1 MGEAGWGF
9 AAPSNTGNRD
19 FSIAYLQS
27 MCTHEGQREYAKIY
41 GGIGAPAW
49 KGLIGKYDHYSD
61 PDPEGPQVQAA
72 KVMENLGPITRYYGE
87 GFGYPSE
94 VDGVGASVCS
104 EVRLGKLTAAEAVK
118 SYQERCE
125 EQYKVYLEDI
135 AALS

>member
-1 MGEAGWGF
+1 
-9 AAPSNTGNRD
+9 
-19 FSIAYLQS
+19 

-49 KGLIGKYDHYSD
+49 KGLVGKYDHYSD
-61 PDPEGPQVQAA
+61 PDESGPQVQAA
-72 KVMENLGPITRYYGE
+72 KVMEKLGPITRYYGE

-94 VDGVGASVCS
+94 VDGIGASICS
-104 EVRLGKLTAAEAVK
+104 DVRLGKLTAAEAAQ

-125 EQYKVYLEDI
+125 DQYNVYLEDI